1 MSVDVTV
8 QVARELQCQIKTG
21 IGINFQKKQ
30 TELSIQTASSA
41 ICSHRASYLYF
52 KTLYFVKK
60 CHLKDH
66 TVVDLFRNTSKKYKH
81 RAAFIFED
89 EKWTYEMVDELS
101 NKVANFF
108 LSQGFSKGDELA
120 LLLDNCPEFACI
132 WLGLAKI
139 GCVTALINTNLKE
152 DSLAHSLNCINVKA
166 LIFGRNYSD
175 TVKTAIPYFNNKDT
189 LGYFCFTPKGAS
201 MDEVVSFPAKSLNF
215 LLDETPSTP
224 PAKVKVGFND
234 RMMYIYTSGTTGLP
248 KAAIIRHSR
257 FLWIGA
263 AAKCVS
269 QIGDDEIFY
278 NTLPM
283 YHTAGGVLFV
293 SVVFIM
299 GGTMILRKKFSA
311 SNFWKEAA
319 KHKATDGGIYQQD
332 IAECHTNDSVR
343 AWFKEHQDQFIVL
356 PCPENS
362 PDLSPINN
370 LWNPLDR
377 VVRVMDPHARNLV
390 QQ

>member
-1 MSVDVTV
+1 MPDLKTIYRSIGRDV
-8 QVARELQCQIKTG
+8 K
-21 IGINFQKKQ
+21 
-30 TELSIQTASSA
+30 
-41 ICSHRASYLYF
+41 ASYLYF
-52 KTLYFVKK
+52 KTLYYVRK
-60 CHLKDH
+60 CYLRDH
-66 TVVDLFRNTSKKYKH
+66 TVVDLFQTTSKKYKH

-120 LLLDNCPEFACI
+120 LLLDNCPEYACI

-175 TVKTAIPYFNNKDT
+175 TVKTAIPYFENKDT

-224 PAKVKVGFND
+224 PPKVKVGFND

-263 AAKCVS
+263 AAKWVS
-269 QIGDDEIFY
+269 QLGDDEVFY

-319 KHKATDGGIYQQD
+319 KHKAT
-332 IAECHTNDSVR
+332 
-343 AWFKEHQDQFIVL
+343 
-356 PCPENS
+356 
-362 PDLSPINN
+362 
-370 LWNPLDR
+370 
-377 VVRVMDPHARNLV
+377 
-390 QQ
+390 